1 MTLWALFGGLLAG
14 ISGGVLSGLFGIG
27 GGIVLVPLLGLLLHL
42 NQHQAQGVTLAAMLL
57 PNGLPAVL
65 HYRRAG
71 VPIRW
76 PLVGLLVIGFLGGV
90 LAGSLLA
97 NRIPPVPLRWGFV
110 GFLLFLALRFALQAR
125 PRPGSEARP
134 GVHRHA
140 VLAGLVIGFCGGV
153 ASGLLGIGGGIV
165 VIPLLVWWMGMPQH
179 EAQVTS
185 LALMLPP
192 IGLPGVLVY
201 ARAQGG
207 LPWLA
212 LLGVALG
219 FAMGAFLGARTATRA
234 KGDALRRGFILL
246 LLAMAGLLA
255 WKAGRG

>member
-1 MTLWALFGGLLAG
+1 MSPAALLGGAVTGLLGGL
-14 ISGGVLSGLFGIG
+14 LSGLFGIG
-27 GGIVLVPLLGLLLHL
+27 GGIVMVPLLGLLLHL

-57 PNGLPAVL
+57 PSGLPAVL

-71 VPIRW
+71 VRIRGA
-76 PLVGLLVIGFLGGV
+76 LVGFLVAGFLGGV
-90 LAGSLLA
+90 LTGSAVA
-97 NRIPPVPLRWGFV
+97 NLIPPVPLRWGFV
-110 GFLLFLALRFALQAR
+110 AFLAFLVVRFARQRA
-125 PRPGSEARP
+125 PGGGDPPSPE
-134 GVHRHA
+134 
-140 VLAGLVIGFCGGV
+140 LAWRALVVPGLVTGFAGGV

-165 VIPLLVWWMGMPQH
+165 VIPLLAWWLHLPQL

-212 LLGVALG
+212 LGGVALG
-219 FAMGAFLGARTATRA
+219 FAGGAFLGARLATRL
-234 KGDALRRGFILL
+234 GGPRLRRGFLM
-246 LLAMAGLLA
+246 LLAAMAVLLA
-255 WKAGRG
+255 LKA